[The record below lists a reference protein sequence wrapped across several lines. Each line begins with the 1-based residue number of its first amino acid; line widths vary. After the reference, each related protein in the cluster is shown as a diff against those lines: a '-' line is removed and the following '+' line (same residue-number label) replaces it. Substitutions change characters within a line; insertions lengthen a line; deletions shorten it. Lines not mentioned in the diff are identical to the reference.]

1 VRDLL
6 AMPEPPTAIV
16 AGNNRASSGVVRA
29 LRNHFDEIA
38 FIGFDDFELA
48 DAAGISVIAYD
59 PGELGRQAA
68 RLVVARLD
76 DPVGPPQQIEIPTHL
91 IQRGSGELTAPL
103 D

>member
-1 VRDLL
+1 VRELL
-6 AMPEPPTAIV
+6 ALPDPPTAIV

-29 LRNHFDEIA
+29 LGNRFDTVA

-59 PGELGRQAA
+59 PAELGRQAA

-76 DPVGPPQQIEIPTHL
+76 DPIGPPQQIEIPTRL
-91 IQRGSGELTAPL
+91 IQRGSGELAVPL
-103 D
+103 G